1 MCLAYTK
8 YVRGEEKFPIVN
20 LVDCTVGV
28 TEGKCSLKYLS
39 SCFQNW
45 SA

>member
-1 MCLAYTK
+1 MCLVYTK
-8 YVRGEEKFPIVN
+8 YVRGQKFPIVN
-20 LVDCTVGV
+20 LVDCAVGG